1 MNKRIAMLALAMIM
15 AMMVALGGTATRPL
29 SVTAA
34 TEAPTATPTLPPSV
48 EGTITI
54 WADGNRSKVLTALA
68 KDFTAKYN
76 VPVRVQEVSDI
87 RQNFKIAGPAGN
99 GPDIIVGAH
108 DWIGEL
114 VANGLLKNLDLGDK
128 AKSFD
133 PVGLKGFNYEG
144 KLYGMPYATEAIA
157 LYYNKDL
164 VKEPPKTWDELKKI
178 AKDLQDSKKVENGII
193 LMQGDAYH
201 NEPVL
206 TGFGGYIF
214 GRDKDGNYDPKNVGV
229 DSEGGLA
236 AAKEIAQMIKDGL
249 LKKGCDG
256 DCTNN
261 AFQTGKAAFIITGP
275 WKLADFRKAGV
286 NYGVAKIPAMKGVA
300 RPFVGVQGF
309 MVNAKSKNDALSTA
323 FLTEFVATT
332 EAMQAL
338 FDADP
343 RPSAWLAVK
352 DATKDPD
359 IIQFGASAA
368 DGDPM
373 PAIPAMASVWDA
385 MGSAYTNLLQGKGDP
400 EQTMKDAGKA
410 IRDKI
415 ASGK

>member
-1 MNKRIAMLALAMIM
+1 MNKRIAMLALAMVM
-15 AMMVALGGTATRPL
+15 AMMVALGGTSTRPL
-29 SVTAA
+29 SAQSA
-34 TEAPTATPTLPPSV
+34 TEAPTATPTLSASV
-48 EGTITI
+48 EGQLTI
-54 WADGNRSKVLTALA
+54 WADGNRSKVLTELG
-68 KDFTAKYN
+68 KEFTAKYN

-99 GPDIIVGAH
+99 GPDILVGAH

-114 VANGLLKNLDLGDK
+114 VANGLLKELDLGDK
-128 AKSFD
+128 TKGFD
-133 PVGLKGFNYEG
+133 AVGLKGFTYEG
-144 KLYGMPYATEAIA
+144 KLYGMPYATEAVA

-164 VKEPPKTWDELKKI
+164 VKEAPKTWDELKKI

-201 NEPVL
+201 NQFFL

-214 GRDKDGNYDPKNVGV
+214 GRDKDGNYNPADLGV
-229 DSEGGLA
+229 DSEGGIA
-236 AAKEIAQMIKDGL
+236 AAKEMGELVKAGL
-249 LKKGCDG
+249 LKGGFSYDATMTAFKG
-256 DCTNN
+256 
-261 AFQTGKAAFIITGP
+261 GKAAFVITGP
-275 WKLADFRKAGV
+275 WQLADFRKAGV
-286 NYGVAKIPAMKGVA
+286 NYGVAKIPAIKNAA

-309 MVNAKSKNDALSTA
+309 MVNAKSKNDALATA
-323 FLTEFVATT
+323 FLTEFVATK

-343 RPSAWLAVK
+343 RPSAWLEVK
-352 DATKDPD
+352 DATKDAD
-359 IIQFGASAA
+359 IAMFGASAA

-385 MGSAYTNLLQGKGDP
+385 MGSAYTNLLQAKGDP
-400 EQTMKDAGKA
+400 EAVIKEAAKA

-415 ASGK
+415 AEAK

>member
-54 WADGNRSKVLTALA
+54 WADGNRSKVLKTLGES
-68 KDFTAKYN
+68 FTKKYN

-99 GPDIIVGAH
+99 GPDILVGAH

-128 AKSFD
+128 SKGFD
-133 PVGLKGFNYEG
+133 PVGLKGFTYEG

-164 VKEPPKTWDELKKI
+164 VKEVPKTWEDLKKV

-201 NEPVL
+201 NEPML

-214 GRDKDGNYDPKNVGV
+214 GRDKDGNYDPKDLGV
-229 DSEGGLA
+229 DSAGGLA
-236 AAKEIAQMIKDGL
+236 AAKEIGDLVKSGL
-249 LKKGCDG
+249 LKGGFSYDATMTAFKG
-256 DCTNN
+256 
-261 AFQTGKAAFIITGP
+261 GKAAFIITGP
-275 WKLADFRKAGV
+275 WQLADFRKAGV
-286 NYGVAKIPAMKGVA
+286 NYGVAKIPPMKGVV

-323 FLTEFVATT
+323 FLTEFVATK

-343 RPSAWLAVK
+343 RPSAWLEVK
-352 DATKDPD
+352 DATKDAD
-359 IIQFGASAA
+359 IATFGASAA

-385 MGSAYTNLLQGKGDP
+385 MGNAYTALLQGKGEP
-400 EQTMKDAGKA
+400 EQVMKDAAKA

-415 ASGK
+415 AASK